1 MEINLVRFGG
11 TAVAAG
17 AIMLFGGAFAPAPA
31 AAGTTAVVAQ
41 APAFYGER
49 VIDHSGVLS
58 ASEKHQIEEAI
69 NTFQTESQKAIFVV
83 FQPSLGG
90 LSAQDFAREAVAL
103 NGGTNVAVYAVATE
117 DRDAGLWLGDDWS
130 QQDADA
136 MFEAAYAELSA
147 DDWGGSALA
156 LIDAAA
162 GGGSGSG
169 VAWVG
174 GGLAAV
180 AVAGGGFYAYSRNQ
194 KKKYDADV
202 LSGARKIDP
211 ADVNQLTRLPLAT
224 LESLAQEELVSTD
237 ESIRRAREE
246 LDLAIEEFGPERTRS
261 FTRAMNHS
269 TTTLQQA
276 FATQQRLNDSIPESE
291 AEKRGLLVEIIS
303 SCGQADDALD
313 AEAAN
318 FAELRNLLVNAP
330 TKLDEI
336 TQQTVDLRSRLPRGE
351 EILARLRQEYP
362 AEALSSIDDNIGAA
376 AVSLD
381 EAEKSLTLGRQL
393 ESRPPGEQGGLVDA
407 IRNAEHAVE
416 VANRQL
422 RSIEHAD
429 ENIRNARAG
438 LPALI
443 KEVEDE
449 VREAAD
455 LKQRNVRADWDVID
469 DTVARATARVEQA
482 RKQSESDPLSAA
494 TSLREIDT
502 ELDLHLDQLR
512 ATAADQARLLRL
524 FDEQIASAGT
534 TIQSA
539 EDLIASRG
547 RIIGSR
553 ARTHLAEAKRLQA
566 MAIQGRN
573 TSTRDAI
580 DHARQASAQGSRA
593 LTQAQH
599 NVDDYRNRH
608 SGGGNSGTGAFIAG
622 MVINSLLS
630 GGGSSGG
637 GFGGGG
643 SRGGGGFGGSRG
655 GGSRGGGGGGFG
667 RGGRF

>member
-17 AIMLFGGAFAPAPA
+17 AIVLFGGAFAPPPA
-31 AAGTTAVVAQ
+31 GAEATAVVAQ

-49 VIDHSGVLS
+49 VIDHSGVLN

-69 NTFQTESQKAIFVV
+69 STFQTESQKAIFVV
-83 FQPSLGG
+83 FQPSLNG

-130 QQDADA
+130 QQDADV
-136 MFEAAYAELSA
+136 MYDAAYAKLSA

-156 LIDAAA
+156 LVDAAA

-211 ADVNQLTRLPLAT
+211 ADVRQLSRLPLST
-224 LESLAQEELVSTD
+224 LESLAQEELISTD
-237 ESIRRAREE
+237 ESIRRGREE
-246 LDLAIEEFGPERTRS
+246 LDLAIAEFGPERTRS

-276 FATQQRLNDSIPESE
+276 FATQQRLNDALRENE
-291 AEKRGLLVEIIS
+291 AEKRSLLVKIIS

-313 AEAAN
+313 TEAAN

-330 TKLDEI
+330 EKLDEI

-362 AEALSSIDDNIGAA
+362 AETLNSIDDNIEAA
-376 AVSLD
+376 SVSLD

-429 ENIRNARAG
+429 ENIRNARSG
-438 LPALI
+438 LGALI
-443 KEVEDE
+443 REVEDE
-449 VREAAD
+449 VQEAVD
-455 LKQRNVRADWDVID
+455 LKQRKVSADWDIID
-469 DTVARATARVEQA
+469 DAVARATARIEQA
-482 RKQSESDPLSAA
+482 RKQSESDPLSAY
-494 TSLREIDT
+494 TSLKEIDT
-502 ELDLHLDQLR
+502 ELDMHLDQLR
-512 ATAADQARLLRL
+512 ATAADQARLLQL
-524 FDEQIASAGT
+524 FDQQIASAGT
-534 TIQSA
+534 SIQSA

-547 RIIGSR
+547 RIIGSG

-573 TSTRDAI
+573 TNTRDAI
-580 DHARQASAQGSRA
+580 DHARQASVQGSKA
-593 LTQAQH
+593 LSQAQH

-608 SGGGNSGTGAFIAG
+608 SGGSNSGTGAFIAG

-630 GGGSSGG
+630 GGSGGGGGRGGG

-643 SRGGGGFGGSRG
+643 GGFGGGGFG
-655 GGSRGGGGGGFG
+655 GGGGGGFG